1 MPEAGVPIERFAEI
15 QFEAM
20 VELVARFKTD
30 EHRADF
36 IGRMRDRFGDEAA
49 LQLRAA
55 VWKYMQDNGLVP
67 KQEALFAA

>member
-1 MPEAGVPIERFAEI
+1 MKSTGVPIERFAEL

-36 IGRMRDRFGDEAA
+36 IGRMRGRFGDDAA
-49 LQLRAA
+49 LRLRAA
-55 VWKYMQDNGLVP
+55 VWKYMQDHGLVP
-67 KQEALFAA
+67 KQEALFA